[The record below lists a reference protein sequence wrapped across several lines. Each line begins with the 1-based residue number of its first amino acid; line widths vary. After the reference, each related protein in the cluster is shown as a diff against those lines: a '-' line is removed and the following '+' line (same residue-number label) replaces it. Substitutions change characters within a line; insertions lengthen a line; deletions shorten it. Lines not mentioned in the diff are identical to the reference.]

1 MNTFS
6 SQYVIGSIKI
16 FKSVCRCFR
25 HTHWTVSRSNPN
37 KTTDRF
43 LIRSVLH
50 ERMNFLACAEYKT
63 DYFCFKIGK
72 ILTRHHGSLLNLL
85 RIIQEME
92 KGSKWYLLRRQR
104 KLLKD
109 FTTWLIVHSL
119 SHFHE
124 LAELYSLKFLG
135 MKFDNGGNF
144 AVEIVINDY
153 ERIYLEKDVIV
164 KRCER
169 ESQTDRFLKDKL
181 LDDF

>member
-1 MNTFS
+1 MILFYSPPPPSPHLRTKHMNLPWIFKIFRQNILLISYRLMNTFS

-109 FTTWLIVHSL
+109 FTTWLI
-119 SHFHE
+119 
-124 LAELYSLKFLG
+124 G
-135 MKFDNGGNF
+135 
-144 AVEIVINDY
+144 
-153 ERIYLEKDVIV
+153 
-164 KRCER
+164 
-169 ESQTDRFLKDKL
+169 KL
-181 LDDF
+181 CTLCPISTS